1 LEVLKQAEEVKP
13 SATNQPPEENLDLD
27 ENWSLIIKP
36 KTSWFDLHLED
47 LWRYRDLLFMFVKR
61 DFVSVYKQTI
71 LGPLW
76 FVIQPILT
84 TIMFVVIFG
93 NVANIPTDG
102 APPMLFYMSGLV
114 MWNYFATCLNKTAT
128 TFTAN
133 AAIFGKVY
141 FPRLIM
147 PLSTVISALIS
158 FGIQMGILLV
168 MLAHYYLQGEQI
180 NPNGFLLLMPMLI
193 LLIGLLGLGIGIIIS
208 SLTTKYRDLT
218 YLVTF
223 GVQLLM
229 YATHIIY
236 PLSFVEGKL
245 KTIILANPIT
255 PLVEIFRYSML
266 GVGIFDV
273 WHLLYSISF
282 TLCTLF
288 IGVLIFNKVEK
299 SFMDVV

>member
-1 LEVLKQAEEVKP
+1 MNKQGIAPYIQEVEPELPAKNPDAEE
-13 SATNQPPEENLDLD
+13 
-27 ENWSLIIKP
+27 WSLIIKP
-36 KTSWFDLHLED
+36 KTSWFELHLED

-84 TIMFVVIFG
+84 TLMFVVIFG
-93 NVANIPTDG
+93 KVANIPTDG
-102 APPMLFYMSGLV
+102 APPILFYLSGLT

-147 PLSTVISALIS
+147 PLSNVISSLIG
-158 FGIQMGILLV
+158 FGIQLGLLLV
-168 MLAHYYLQGEQI
+168 MMAFYYFRGDQI
-180 NPNGFLLLMPMLI
+180 SPNAFILLMPVL
-193 LLIGLLGLGIGIIIS
+193 LLIISSLGLGLGIIIS

-229 YATHIIY
+229 YATPVIY

-245 KTIILANPIT
+245 RAVILANPIT

-266 GVGIFDV
+266 GVGTFDA
-273 WHLLYSISF
+273 WHLGYSVAF
-282 TLCTLF
+282 TFITLF